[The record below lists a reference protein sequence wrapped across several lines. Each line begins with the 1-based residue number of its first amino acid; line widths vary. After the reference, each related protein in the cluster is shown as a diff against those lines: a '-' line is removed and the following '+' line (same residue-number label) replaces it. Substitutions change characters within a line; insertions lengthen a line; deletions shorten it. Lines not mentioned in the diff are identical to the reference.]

1 MTFPAFIILAAP
13 GFKLL
18 VGHFEK
24 SMKQCSNAD
33 LSFVTICS
41 IECLGTDTGLG
52 LATEW
57 RKLMLAID
65 EKKLSSDK
73 GKKEEQSKG
82 MEQGT
87 DTGLSLVMFSLF
99 ECKPPIR

>member
-1 MTFPAFIILAAP
+1 
-13 GFKLL
+13 
-18 VGHFEK
+18 
-24 SMKQCSNAD
+24 
-33 LSFVTICS
+33 
-41 IECLGTDTGLG
+41 
-52 LATEW
+52 
-57 RKLMLAID
+57 MLAID